1 MITFQR
7 TKKKGKIM
15 QTTIILCFFF
25 FFLTEHLKHEIFFF
39 NFFDNTNID
48 VNDL

>member
-25 FFLTEHLKHEIFFF
+25 FLTEHLKHEIFFL